1 LGIPN
6 LAFCSDIG
14 AKQIQTMSFHRSK
27 LEMNRRLD
35 FRTGE
40 GCLRQE
46 AVCFGSEAVVGRL
59 RNQEQ
64 LTITGN
70 SALLVASDRIT
81 LNVDCCLYI

>member
-1 LGIPN
+1 
-6 LAFCSDIG
+6 
-14 AKQIQTMSFHRSK
+14 MSFHRSK

-46 AVCFGSEAVVGRL
+46 AVCFRSEAVVGRL

-81 LNVDCCLYI
+81 LKRRLLYVHIVLEIPYHAN